1 MYLYTIVFLYF
12 FTVSLSLEYSTS
24 YNCTAYLSVDQ
35 SESSSSSSPQSLF
48 LLAVIASHWIAV
60 NRCGSPWIAVDRIVT
75 LTFLPDFFSDAAFEK
90 RSCIF
95 CVPLVPL
102 GRESANC
109 CCCLD
114 WKLELE
120 LELRRTLQMAMGKGR
135 RGMGKGMDWQ
145 PFVKSFRQRI
155 LSASSLYP

>member
-1 MYLYTIVFLYF
+1 MTVQRICPSISPNHLRHRRHSLYF
-12 FTVSLSLEYSTS
+12 CSLSSHRIG
-24 YNCTAYLSVDQ
+24 
-35 SESSSSSSPQSLF
+35 SL
-48 LLAVIASHWIAV
+48 WIAV
-60 NRCGSPWIAVDRIVT
+60 DRCGSPWIAVDRIVT

-109 CCCLD
+109 CCCLG